1 MKETKNWPFN
11 VETKRR
17 SLFPGQ
23 DPDIDQI
30 SEERLLFLFDFALTA
45 KQKKVLEDHY
55 RDRMSVA
62 EIAEKEHISKSRIY
76 SLDRIAFKR
85 LNMRKDLLRDKKET
99 KGDGKISSFVPSMRI
114 CRSLQKA
121 GIDTIEDLRE
131 LKYDDLMRVRN
142 LGEKGIAE
150 LERYLNNAGID
161 F

>member
-11 VETKRR
+11 VEAKRR
-17 SLFPGQ
+17 SLFSGE
-23 DPDIDQI
+23 DLDIDQI
-30 SEERLLFLFDFALTA
+30 SEERLLFLFDFVLTA
-45 KQKKVLEDHY
+45 RQKKVLEDRY

-62 EIAEKEHISKSRIY
+62 KIAEKEHISKSRIY

-99 KGDGKISSFVPSMRI
+99 NGDDKISSFVPSMRI

-121 GIDTIEDLRE
+121 GIDTIEDLHE

-150 LERYLNNAGID
+150 LERYLNNVGID